1 MLIITEGLGNCGK
14 GAGNGSLEKDSS
26 SYSSKEWLY
35 ICLLICPA
43 LFHCP
48 IQHGLGGEG
57 WKYAATSDGIFSGF
71 VIKCKGFCSKSI
83 KMKGKNETVERWVIL
98 NGCNFC
104 CSSVGNLVYF
114 HVPID
119 YLSSA
124 SYKEVFCTKHCD
136 RLKESTLVQL
146 SCCFW

>member
-1 MLIITEGLGNCGK
+1 MTVGLGNCHK
-14 GAGNGSLEKDSS
+14 GAGNGSVEKDSS
-26 SYSSKEWLY
+26 SYSKEWLY
-35 ICLLICPA
+35 ISLLICPA
-43 LFHCP
+43 LFHYP
-48 IQHGLGGEG
+48 IQHGVVKEG
-57 WKYAATSDGIFSGF
+57 WKYATSLNDIVSEF

-83 KMKGKNETVERWVIL
+83 KMKGENETVERWVIL

-124 SYKEVFCTKHCD
+124 S
-136 RLKESTLVQL
+136 
-146 SCCFW
+146 